1 MIQTDDTA
9 KRVFAQC
16 YRVFPLTFQKS
27 LIFAVVG
34 VKPQRQ
40 FKAAITA
47 DHFFLTVRQLGASEK
62 KPLAS
67 SLFFIVGHAPDGH
80 AAESLLHLWVCG
92 GKFGIRFHASNIGGG
107 FLNVSRELCEQ
118 LIFQTELLALMVGF
132 QHLEFCDL
140 NIQIHLF
147 LDERISCAQ
156 CLDFCI
162 GKSLFVHIIAGTHRG
177 FGGHDLADK
186 SLFILKGLEQVRIK
200 RTLRDIVIN
209 PDLLILVALPDNAS
223 IALGHVAGL
232 PANIQ
237 VMHRHKPRLHVRSCP
252 HFCRAS
258 EQNPHIAGAHFGE

>member
-1 MIQTDDTA
+1 MCRRHGTSAPFRGSSSHRARLVRFFLQSRQHRGAARSIFLFFLVLFRLVAFFVHIQLGVQLCKPCGFLCQLFLLWKGLLHFDLCRRLLLMQGGQFVFCGGDALREVVQRIIQTDDTA

-34 VKPQRQ
+34 VEPQRQ

-67 SLFFIVGHAPDGH
+67 SLFFIVSHAPDGY

-140 NIQIHLF
+140 NIQIHL
-147 LDERISCAQ
+147 R
-156 CLDFCI
+156 
-162 GKSLFVHIIAGTHRG
+162 V
-177 FGGHDLADK
+177 
-186 SLFILKGLEQVRIK
+186 
-200 RTLRDIVIN
+200 
-209 PDLLILVALPDNAS
+209 P
-223 IALGHVAGL
+223 
-232 PANIQ
+232 
-237 VMHRHKPRLHVRSCP
+237 
-252 HFCRAS
+252 CR
-258 EQNPHIAGAHFGE
+258 